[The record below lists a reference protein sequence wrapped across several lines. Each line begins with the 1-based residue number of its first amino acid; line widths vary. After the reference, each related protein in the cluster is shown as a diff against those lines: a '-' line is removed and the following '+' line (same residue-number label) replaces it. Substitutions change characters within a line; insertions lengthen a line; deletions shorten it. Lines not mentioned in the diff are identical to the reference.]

1 MIKQQQKT
9 ITSQSKNSTRMANTR
24 LFTLHAD
31 SKRMAIKNLF
41 ASHVNAITIEKL
53 EAVNLNDVKSQC

>member
-1 MIKQQQKT
+1 ME
-9 ITSQSKNSTRMANTR
+9 NTR

-41 ASHVNAITIEKL
+41 ASHVNAKTIEKL

>member
-9 ITSQSKNSTRMANTR
+9 ITSPSKNKVRMANER
-24 LFTLHAD
+24 LFTLYAN

-41 ASHVNAITIEKL
+41 ASHVKAKTIEKL
-53 EAVNLNDVKSQC
+53 EAVNLNEVRSHC